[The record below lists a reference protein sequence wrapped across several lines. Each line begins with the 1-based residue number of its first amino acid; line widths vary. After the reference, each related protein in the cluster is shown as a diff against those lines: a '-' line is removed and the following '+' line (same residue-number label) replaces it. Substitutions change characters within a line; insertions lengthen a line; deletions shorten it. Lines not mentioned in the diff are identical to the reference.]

1 MELSSDYLF
10 NFDDFIEELRNNED
24 KQEIIE
30 KYENAFGSL
39 EGKNYTDC
47 PFYKDYISKFEI
59 DEDLMKRIEVPDK
72 LKYSFDYE
80 LLVRLVAASFS
91 SEYKFEH
98 LDETGTERLKIAV
111 ESSGQ
116 CIVRSL
122 DELWSYQIWRLFV
135 IYFEEQMNLDIH
147 MSNTVKE
154 REAIMFERVMHLKD
168 FERAEARQKK
178 DCSDLHKRQEKR
190 RELDAINE
198 MA

>member
-10 NFDDFIEELRNNED
+10 NFADFIEELRNDED

-30 KYENAFGSL
+30 KYEKAFGSL

-59 DEDLMKRIEVPDK
+59 DEDLVKRIEVPDR
-72 LKYSFDYE
+72 LKHSYDYE

-98 LDETGTERLKIAV
+98 LDETDTERLKIAV

-116 CIVRSL
+116 CVVRSL
-122 DELWSYQIWRLFV
+122 DEIGSYQTWRLFV
-135 IYFEEQMNLDIH
+135 IYFEEQMNLDIL
-147 MSNTVKE
+147 MSNTLKE
-154 REAIMFERVMHLKD
+154 RAAIMFERVMRLKA
-168 FERAEARQKK
+168 FERAVARQKK
-178 DCSDLHKRQEKR
+178 DRSDLHKRQEKR
-190 RELDAINE
+190 KELDAINE